1 MTAIKPPQ
9 EKRKRRDGGARCYG
23 GKPDLFS
30 SPRLSTIVHIS
41 SKSEDR
47 TDVPSKQLDPTARR
61 VLLTIEIASSV
72 YKDSDASLSSY
83 SFNGSNLFHAPSS
96 LDVTN

>member
-30 SPRLSTIVHIS
+30 SRLSTIVHIS

-47 TDVPSKQLDPTARR
+47 TDVPSKQLYPTARR
-61 VLLTIEIASSV
+61 VPLTIEIASSV
-72 YKDSDASLSSY
+72 YKDSDASLSSC